1 MAQSLPEF
9 EFSPYCAAAL
19 QRWKDRAAML
29 GNDRNWAE
37 TVAGSQT
44 PRRGLQDPQLDI
56 DDLVAQVESTREVRD
71 SFGAV
76 IISGDGALVSHL
88 SNE

>member
-9 EFSPYCAAAL
+9 ELSPYCAAAL
-19 QRWKDRAAML
+19 QRWKDRAARI
-29 GNDRNWAE
+29 GRDEDFAVS
-37 TVAGSQT
+37 VAGSQT
-44 PRRGLQDPQLDI
+44 PRRGLQDPQLDV
-56 DDLVAQVESTREVRD
+56 DDLVEQVESTREILD

-76 IISGDGALVSHL
+76 IISGDGAIVSHL